1 MQDETLPVS
10 WVATVTPDQ
19 LNFVYTATF
28 LCLENAKFFFPLKFS
43 FLMTWCL
50 LLLLLT
56 AEFDLLE
63 PVVACI
69 FVFTCLSIYY
79 YVYAYRHTCVT
90 PLGLRGLTQRRW
102 IGLARRSLVDLYLVS
117 A

>member
-1 MQDETLPVS
+1 M
-10 WVATVTPDQ
+10 TP
-19 LNFVYTATF
+19 
-28 LCLENAKFFFPLKFS
+28 
-43 FLMTWCL
+43 CL

-69 FVFTCLSIYY
+69 FVYY
-79 YVYAYRHTCVT
+79 
-90 PLGLRGLTQRRW
+90 
-102 IGLARRSLVDLYLVS
+102 LYLFTYIVC

>member
-1 MQDETLPVS
+1 M
-10 WVATVTPDQ
+10 
-19 LNFVYTATF
+19 LN
-28 LCLENAKFFFPLKFS
+28 FFPLKFFFVFCYFS
-43 FLMTWCL
+43 FFLMTPCL

-69 FVFTCLSIYY
+69 FVYY
-79 YVYAYRHTCVT
+79 
-90 PLGLRGLTQRRW
+90 
-102 IGLARRSLVDLYLVS
+102 LYLFTYIVC